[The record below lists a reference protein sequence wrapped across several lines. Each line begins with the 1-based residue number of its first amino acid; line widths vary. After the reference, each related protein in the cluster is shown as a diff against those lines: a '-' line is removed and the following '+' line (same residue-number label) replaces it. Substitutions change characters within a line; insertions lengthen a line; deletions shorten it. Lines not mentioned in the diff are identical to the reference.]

1 VSGPKSILVHV
12 DASDASRRRLQ
23 VASTF
28 GRAYEADVTAV
39 YAVASL
45 GAEYP

>member
-1 VSGPKSILVHV
+1 VSGIKSILVHV

-23 VASTF
+23 LAASLGGTF
-28 GRAYEADVTAV
+28 DADVTAV

-45 GAEYP
+45 GAE